1 MRVEVIKNVV
11 YKESVVFS
19 SYSPQQPRH
28 QQRKYVDFKQLGK
41 PPPKPRVVSS
51 ILTAPAIKKP
61 VDTSSMGFNFFVLF
75 EKWVVC
81 ALNVHYELNAVISVI
96 PRFCYVD
103 PDRLRESI
111 GIFSIL

>member
-1 MRVEVIKNVV
+1 MIKNVV

-51 ILTAPAIKKP
+51 ILTAPAKYREKPRRQAVCGVFTFSPLYIK
-61 VDTSSMGFNFFVLF
+61 
-75 EKWVVC
+75 
-81 ALNVHYELNAVISVI
+81 AELKMA
-96 PRFCYVD
+96 
-103 PDRLRESI
+103 
-111 GIFSIL
+111 